1 MGAAGR
7 SASQSAAPVG
17 RLAEAATAWAARARV
32 TAAAEEEARVGTLEA
47 VEVKAAATW
56 AAVGR
61 DWVSQVAATVAAPTV
76 AEGEMGVGFL
86 EKEGALGSAA
96 ASAKGLAATMAA
108 ALVVAARAET
118 AAGLAA
124 AAMEPQR

>member
-1 MGAAGR
+1 M
-7 SASQSAAPVG
+7 AP
-17 RLAEAATAWAARARV
+17 
-32 TAAAEEEARVGTLEA
+32 
-47 VEVKAAATW
+47 
-56 AAVGR
+56 
-61 DWVSQVAATVAAPTV
+61 TVAAPTV
-76 AEGEMGVGFL
+76 AEAEMGVGFL